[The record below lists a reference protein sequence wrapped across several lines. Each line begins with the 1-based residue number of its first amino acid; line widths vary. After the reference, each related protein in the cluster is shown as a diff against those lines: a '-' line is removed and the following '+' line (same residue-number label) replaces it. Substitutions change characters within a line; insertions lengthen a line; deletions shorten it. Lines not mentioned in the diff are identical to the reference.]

1 MRKVIYQC
9 DRCEKQFKYDY
20 KERDNRNLVL
30 VDYND
35 ESYDICPRC
44 QKELEKWWDE
54 VRGESEK

>member
-1 MRKVIYQC
+1 MILGGK
-9 DRCEKQFKYDY
+9 DMANKL
-20 KERDNRNLVL
+20 NLTTP
-30 VDYND
+30 DD